1 MITPRPWTIVY
12 CRACQHNVRVAY
24 TPAPTHEG
32 HATLPD
38 GPEVVCLD
46 AADPHCQGVCP
57 ITNMSHTVMEL
68 RLGESGMLELEP
80 RKIP

>member
-1 MITPRPWTIVY
+1 MINPRPWTFVY

-24 TPAPTHEG
+24 TPMPTHEG
-32 HATLPD
+32 HANLHD
-38 GPEVVCLD
+38 PELVCLD
-46 AADPHCQGVCP
+46 ANDSHCQGVCP
-57 ITNMSHTVMEL
+57 ITNMPHTVMDV

>member
-12 CRACQHNVRVAY
+12 CKACQHNVRVAY

-32 HATLPD
+32 HANLHD
-38 GPEVVCLD
+38 AELVCLD

-57 ITNMSHTVMEL
+57 ITNMTHTVMEL
-68 RLGESGMLELEP
+68 RLGDSGMLELEP